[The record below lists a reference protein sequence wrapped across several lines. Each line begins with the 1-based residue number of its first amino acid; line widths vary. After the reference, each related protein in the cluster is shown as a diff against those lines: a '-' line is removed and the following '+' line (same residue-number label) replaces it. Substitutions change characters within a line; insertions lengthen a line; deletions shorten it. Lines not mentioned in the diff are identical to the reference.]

1 MMITLFD
8 QETIRENYVAAR
20 VREAVEEADRKA
32 AAKAEKVA
40 REVAA
45 KAEKAA
51 REAAAKAD
59 KAARADERQ
68 KTTLTVNLEAI
79 KSLMKTMHWSPIEA
93 MNAMEIPLDQ
103 QAIYLKKL

>member
-51 REAAAKAD
+51 KEAAAEAAAEAD
-59 KAARADERQ
+59 KTARADQ
-68 KTTLTVNLEAI
+68 DLTRI
-79 KSLMKTMHWSPIEA
+79 KSLMANMKLSAQDA
-93 MNAMEIPLDQ
+93 MAALSIPPAQ
-103 QAIYLKKL
+103 QAIYLKHL